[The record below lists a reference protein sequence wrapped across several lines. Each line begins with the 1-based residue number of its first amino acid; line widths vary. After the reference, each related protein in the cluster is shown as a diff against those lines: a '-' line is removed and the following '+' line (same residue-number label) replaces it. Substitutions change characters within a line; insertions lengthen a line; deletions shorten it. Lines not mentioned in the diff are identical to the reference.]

1 MRVLK
6 IIKFARQ
13 EALEAREQ
21 ALSAGD
27 EKLKSEWL
35 DLARLWDR
43 IGEQYAEIQKLRD
56 QPL

>member
-1 MRVLK
+1 VLK